1 MQLFEGVEALWWI
14 GHAAVSAKQ
23 FEWPPF
29 FAKRTPTSISASL
42 RSDGVVITISS
53 KHGIPLLGAS
63 LRSVFHQSGLHRDLS
78 RGEQHEG
85 EMRWPCFQDER
96 LAAWPRL
103 PVSCWPCLRRALRN
117 RRIIKR
123 VWSEI
128 PNSWF
133 NRCAGGYNI
142 VVRHGAT
149 FSNQAD
155 TDPFNFDD
163 VAKQRNLNDKGKEL
177 AKAFGDA
184 IRQAGLPV
192 GEVYTSKF
200 NRAYETA
207 IRAGFQDIEK
217 TIDLTEGG
225 LVVTPDENNR
235 RAEAF
240 RKMLAQASDKGKNNF
255 LITHKPNIVDALGK
269 DWCDVKEGEASIFK
283 PEGGKYR
290 LVARV
295 QMEDW
300 PKLAVT
306 AN

>member
-1 MQLFEGVEALWWI
+1 MTLFTRRAAGGL
-14 GHAAVSAKQ
+14 AAVAGVLLALSAPCLAQ
-23 FEWPPF
+23 
-29 FAKRTPTSISASL
+29 AQNQQDGMIRDTRQLVQSL
-42 RSDGVVITISS
+42 R
-53 KHGIPLLGAS
+53 
-63 LRSVFHQSGLHRDLS
+63 
-78 RGEQHEG
+78 
-85 EMRWPCFQDER
+85 
-96 LAAWPRL
+96 
-103 PVSCWPCLRRALRN
+103 
-117 RRIIKR
+117 
-123 VWSEI
+123 
-128 PNSWF
+128 
-133 NRCAGGYNI
+133 AGGYNI

-155 TDPFNFDD
+155 TDPFNFDN
-163 VAKQRNLNDKGKEL
+163 VAKQRNLNDKGKAL

-184 IRQAGLPV
+184 IRRVGLPV

-207 IRAGFQDIEK
+207 VQAGFKDIET

-240 RKMLAQASDKGKNNF
+240 RKMLAQAPGTGNNNI
-255 LITHKPNIVDALGK
+255 LITHKPNIIDALGK
-269 DWCDVKEGEASIFK
+269 DWFDVREGEASIFK

-290 LVARV
+290 LVARL

-306 AN
+306 TN